1 MAAQRITQAMVD
13 TAFRKTSTTA
23 AQAGREFLKGE
34 FVVYP
39 THGVGRVEW
48 IGVEELGGYRVATIR
63 VFFAETLLTIRIP
76 AAMVGTTGL
85 RKLANAEELDTALT
99 VLRGRP
105 RVSKAIWQKRSE
117 EYRLKIN
124 SGDLPALAGV
134 VRDLQELPGRNA
146 SYSQRN
152 LYTLAIERMAEEFA
166 AVQGIDRIQAL
177 ERLEQVLRDSSKE
190 LAEAAP

>member
-1 MAAQRITQAMVD
+1 MVAQRITQAMVD
-13 TAFRKTSTTA
+13 TAFRKTSTSA
-23 AQAGREFLKGE
+23 PQAGRDFLQGE

-39 THGVGRVEW
+39 THGVGRIEW
-48 IGVEELGGYRVATIR
+48 IGVEELGGYRVSTIR

-76 AAMVGTTGL
+76 AAMLSTTGL
-85 RKLANAEELDTALT
+85 RKLANANDLEAALAI
-99 VLRGRP
+99 LRERP
-105 RVSKAIWQKRSE
+105 RVSKAIWQKRAE

-124 SGDLPALAGV
+124 SGELPTLAGV

-177 ERLEQVLRDSSKE
+177 EKLEQVLRDSVRQLE
-190 LAEAAP
+190 EASS